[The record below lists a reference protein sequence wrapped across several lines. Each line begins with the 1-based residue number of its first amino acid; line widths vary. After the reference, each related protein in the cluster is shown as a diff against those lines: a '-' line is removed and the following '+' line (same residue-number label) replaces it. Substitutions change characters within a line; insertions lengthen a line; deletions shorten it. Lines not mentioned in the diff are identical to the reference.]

1 MSTVGIDFDAWNSGQ
16 EMNTENGAVFFMD
29 PEREFPS
36 QRQAN
41 LR

>member
-1 MSTVGIDFDAWNSGQ
+1 
-16 EMNTENGAVFFMD
+16 MNTENGAVFFMD